1 MNIRCPNCKTKYNI
15 DDARIPDKGVYSR
28 CKKCQTKFFVK
39 KETEQITKKKD
50 SKWVEC
56 PECGLTQAP
65 SQTCK
70 YCGALIAKSN
80 GSVKDKIQAEKET
93 PVKKEPAK
101 KEDVTDKSKEKIPKQ
116 SDISDQEKL
125 GRSGKCGKDF
135 A

>member
-1 MNIRCPNCKTKYNI
+1 MNIQCPNCKTKYKI

-39 KETEQITKKKD
+39 KETDQITKKKD

-70 YCGALIAKSN
+70 YCGASISTSIGSAK
-80 GSVKDKIQAEKET
+80 
-93 PVKKEPAK
+93 
-101 KEDVTDKSKEKIPKQ
+101 
-116 SDISDQEKL
+116 
-125 GRSGKCGKDF
+125 
-135 A
+135 